1 MLLQVDLHR
10 HLTGS
15 LPNGR
20 VLDILAETTSAKDD
34 LVPTSVCGAASP
46 QPPPPPPMVTP
57 DQGVSAAAQHDAWD
71 LLIRQCAAV
80 QTASA
85 SSDDNFR
92 RLVTEAVEELAR
104 DNVVCAEPPISSTL
118 SCALHCILLQEELAR
133 DTVCVRTAT
142 HLLGSFLCFVSTP
155 LLFLVNITT
164 THGSLSRH
172 PHDSQSQP
180 FLTSCQKH
188 PRIGTMRC

>member
-1 MLLQVDLHR
+1 VGVHRTAHVHHPQLCVAPAHAHCSHNCMPSGHHTHTHTYPSPTPLIAHVLNHLCTCSCVPLLTLLQVDLHR

-20 VLDILAETTSAKDD
+20 VLDILAETTSAKDG
-34 LVPTSVCGAASP
+34 LVPTGVSAAASP

-57 DQGVSAAAQHDAWD
+57 AQGVSAAAQHDAWD

-118 SCALHCILLQEELAR
+118 SCALHCILLHC
-133 DTVCVRTAT
+133 CV
-142 HLLGSFLCFVSTP
+142 S
-155 LLFLVNITT
+155 
-164 THGSLSRH
+164 
-172 PHDSQSQP
+172 
-180 FLTSCQKH
+180 
-188 PRIGTMRC
+188 